1 MSPNDD
7 TLGHVAASATAQ
19 PASEAIGLR
28 RAAVVFIFITVLL
41 DILALGIIIPVLP
54 PLIQGFLGG
63 DTVQAARALG
73 LFGTAWAL
81 MQFLFSPVQG
91 ALSDRFG
98 RRPIVL
104 ASNFGLGLD
113 YIVMALAPNLAWLFV
128 GRLISGM
135 TSASFS
141 VAGAYIADVTPPEK
155 RAAGFGMIGAAFGIG
170 FVIGP
175 ALGGVLGS
183 LEPRLPFWAA
193 GCLSLAN
200 AMYGLF
206 VLPESLPRER
216 RVPVAWRRAN
226 PIGSL
231 LLLRSHP
238 HLLGLAIVHFLYQLA
253 HYSLPAVFVL
263 YAGYRYG
270 WGESTVGL
278 TLAGVGI
285 CAMIVQ
291 GLLVKPVV
299 ARFGERRSLLV
310 GLLCGAAGFAIY
322 GLAPTGPLFWIG
334 VPVMALWGLSS
345 PAAQGLMTRRVA
357 PTEQG
362 RLQGALSS
370 IMGIAGLL
378 GPGLFTLT
386 FARFIGPALD
396 WHLPGAPYLLA
407 ALLLLAAAAVAW
419 RTTRPA

>member
-1 MSPNDD
+1 MNTPDDPAGHAAAIAEANSSVEAVSP
-7 TLGHVAASATAQ
+7 
-19 PASEAIGLR
+19 R
-28 RAAVVFIFITVLL
+28 RAAVIFIFITVML
-41 DILALGIIIPVLP
+41 DILALGVIIPVLP
-54 PLIQGFLGG
+54 LLIQDFLAG
-63 DTVQAARALG
+63 DTAQAARMLG

-81 MQFLFSPVQG
+81 MQFLGSPVQG

-98 RRPIVL
+98 RRPVIL
-104 ASNFGLGLD
+104 LSNLGLGLD
-113 YIVMALAPNLAWLFV
+113 YMVMALAPNLSWLFV
-128 GRLISGM
+128 GRLVSGL

-141 VAGAYIADVTPPEK
+141 VAGAYIADVTPPER

-170 FVIGP
+170 FVVGP
-175 ALGGVLGS
+175 ALGGLLGS
-183 LEPRLPFWAA
+183 IGPRVPFWAA
-193 GCLSLAN
+193 AALSLAN
-200 AMYGLF
+200 ACYGLF
-206 VLPESLPRER
+206 VLPESLPRGR
-216 RVPVAWRRAN
+216 RVPFAWRRAN
-226 PIGSL
+226 PVGSL
-231 LLLRSHP
+231 LLLRSRP
-238 HLLGLAIVHFLYQLA
+238 QLLGLAVVHFLYQLA

-270 WGESTVGL
+270 WGERTVGL
-278 TLAGVGI
+278 TLAGVGV

-291 GLLVKPVV
+291 GLLVRPVV
-299 ARFGERRSLLV
+299 ARFGERRSLFA

-322 GLAPTGPLFWIG
+322 GLAASGPVFWIG

-345 PAAQGLMTRRVA
+345 PAAQGLMTQRVA

-362 RLQGALSS
+362 QLQGALSS

-386 FARFIGPALD
+386 FARFIGPARD

-419 RTTRPA
+419 RTTRPL